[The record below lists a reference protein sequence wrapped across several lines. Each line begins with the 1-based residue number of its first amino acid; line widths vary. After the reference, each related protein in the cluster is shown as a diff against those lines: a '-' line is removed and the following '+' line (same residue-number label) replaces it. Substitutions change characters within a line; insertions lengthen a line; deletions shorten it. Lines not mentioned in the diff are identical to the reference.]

1 MTDKKV
7 VPVHLIS
14 IGLSVTGDLD
24 ILVEN
29 EAGQTTNYITVGSVN
44 EQSIDFIINQLQ
56 AIKESLQDCPVR
68 ITHH

>member
-1 MTDKKV
+1 MAEQKT
-7 VPVHLIS
+7 S
-14 IGLSVTGDLD
+14 IERVSFGLSIQGDLD

-56 AIKESLQDCPVR
+56 AIKESLQDCPVHA
-68 ITHH
+68 THH

>member
-1 MTDKKV
+1 MSGEKT
-7 VPVHLIS
+7 S
-14 IGLSVTGDLD
+14 IERVSLGLSLHGDLD

-44 EQSIDFIINQLQ
+44 EQSIDYIINQLQ

-68 ITHH
+68 AIHH

>member
-1 MTDKKV
+1 MSGEKT
-7 VPVHLIS
+7 S
-14 IGLSVTGDLD
+14 IERVSLGLALHGDLD
-24 ILVEN
+24 ILVVN

-44 EQSIDFIINQLQ
+44 EQSIGFIINQLQ

>member
-1 MTDKKV
+1 MSREKT
-7 VPVHLIS
+7 S
-14 IGLSVTGDLD
+14 IERVSFGLSIQGDLD

-56 AIKESLQDCPVR
+56 HIKESLADYPVAA
-68 ITHH
+68 THH

>member
-1 MTDKKV
+1 MAEQKT
-7 VPVHLIS
+7 S
-14 IGLSVTGDLD
+14 IERVSFGLSIHGDLD

-56 AIKESLQDCPVR
+56 AIKENLQDCPVR

>member
-1 MTDKKV
+1 MSGEKT
-7 VPVHLIS
+7 S
-14 IGLSVTGDLD
+14 IERVSFGLSIHGDLD

-56 AIKESLQDCPVR
+56 AIKENLQDYPVR
-68 ITHH
+68 ATHH